1 MLEHL
6 LTARG
11 PFRFDLALRYYRS
24 SPSTIA
30 EVVDDREY
38 RRAFRAQAGPAVLT
52 ARAAPGRG
60 QPGVELPA
68 ASAGDERARV
78 EQAAA
83 GRPPLPPASPRDEGA
98 GGEPAAA
105 SGLLVSVAGPGA
117 DRAGLEL
124 ATAIASRAFGLA
136 DDATG
141 LVRLAAGEGPLAERL
156 RRYLGLRPLAIP
168 DPFEAL
174 VWAILGQ
181 QINVAFAARLKR
193 VLLERYG
200 RIVEV
205 DGQPFR
211 LFPGP
216 ERLAD
221 VTLEELRPLQFS
233 RQKALYVRELA
244 RALVDG
250 QVDLEA
256 LRVRSDEEVV
266 AEITRLKGI
275 GRWTA
280 EYLLLRG
287 FGRPDAIPAG
297 DMGLRAMVGR
307 LHGLGRNASEPEV
320 RQAAEPFAPYRGYLA
335 MSLWFALQQREY

>member
-11 PFRFDLALRYYRS
+11 PFRFDLALRYYQS

-30 EVVDDREY
+30 EVVDDRAY
-38 RRAFRAQAGPAVLT
+38 RRAFQAPAGPAVLT
-52 ARAAPGRG
+52 ARAAAGGLVVAVAGPGG
-60 QPGVELPA
+60 DQ
-68 ASAGDERARV
+68 AGI

-83 GRPPLPPASPRDEGA
+83 
-98 GGEPAAA
+98 
-105 SGLLVSVAGPGA
+105 
-117 DRAGLEL
+117 
-124 ATAIASRAFGLA
+124 IARRAFGLV

-141 LVRLAAGEGPLAERL
+141 LVAVAAGDGALAERL

-200 RIVEV
+200 RVVEV
-205 DGQPFR
+205 DGRAFR

-216 ERLAD
+216 ERLVD
-221 VTLEELRPLQFS
+221 VTPEELRRLQFS

-244 RALVDG
+244 RAVLDRR
-250 QVDLEA
+250 VDLEA
-256 LRVRSDEEVV
+256 LRARPDEEVV

-287 FGRPDAIPAG
+287 FGRADAIPAG
-297 DMGLRAMVGR
+297 DVGLRAIVGR

-335 MSLWFALQQREY
+335 MSLWFALQQRED